1 MDVSG
6 DFLHRLFCSVP
17 TLFANVLFNFE
28 VLFWI
33 FMKVENVFST
43 KNFHDVEMSCIL
55 GQNFLI
61 LVISYFSATSV
72 KQSCL

>member
-6 DFLHRLFCSVP
+6 DFLHKQFCSVP
-17 TLFANVLFNFE
+17 RLVENVVFNFG

-33 FMKVENVFST
+33 FIKVENVLLT
-43 KNFHDVEMSCIL
+43 KNFHDVEVGCIL

-61 LVISYFSATSV
+61 LVISYFSAT
-72 KQSCL
+72 